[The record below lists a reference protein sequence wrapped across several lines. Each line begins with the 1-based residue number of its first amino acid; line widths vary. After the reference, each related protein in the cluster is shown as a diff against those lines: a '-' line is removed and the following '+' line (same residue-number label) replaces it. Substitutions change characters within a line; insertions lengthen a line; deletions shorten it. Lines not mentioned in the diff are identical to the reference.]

1 MTTKKLPGKVV
12 FTGGPSGGKTSI
24 IEVVQRHFGKK
35 VTVVPEAAT
44 ILYGGGFPRLPGDDN
59 MRHIQ
64 RAIYYTVRELEEIVA
79 LNNPQAS
86 VILCD
91 RGTLDGLAYWPK
103 EGEQFL
109 DSLKS
114 SLEEEYKRYSIV
126 IHLRSPKQELSYQ
139 MSKTRI
145 ESHKESLLLDKKMDR
160 VWESHPNRF
169 IVEEEKDFLVKVN
182 RVIQILENEIPR
194 L

>member
-1 MTTKKLPGKVV
+1 MKKRLPGKVV

-35 VTVVPEAAT
+35 VAVVPEAAT
-44 ILYGGGFPRLPGDDN
+44 ILYGGGFPRQPGDDN

-64 RAIYYTVRELEEIVA
+64 RAIYYTVRELEDIVA

-103 EGEQFL
+103 DGIQFL
-109 DSLKS
+109 ESVQS
-114 SLEEEYKRYSIV
+114 TQEQEFSRYSIV
-126 IHLRSPKQELSYQ
+126 LHLRSPKQELAYQ
-139 MSKTRI
+139 ISKTRI

-160 VWESHPNRF
+160 VWEGHPNRF

-182 RVIQILENEIPR
+182 RVIQLLEAEIPR